1 MSLFSRCYIMA
12 SNFEDMKVWFEKRTK
27 RHIDLVQ
34 KYCNKIYKYDPV
46 KFEVII
52 ERGTEHDASKYKEPE
67 MTPYI
72 YVSWQYKCKD
82 DGIKFEAPDGM
93 KEKMNQ
99 ATEHHVQNN
108 AHHPESHID
117 ADGHYLINREDRDK
131 PPEKLIDA
139 TEMKDLDIAEMVAD
153 WCAMSEEKNTDPKDW
168 ADKNVNIRWKFNDK
182 QKDLIYE
189 LITKVWEN

>member
-1 MSLFSRCYIMA
+1 MA
-12 SNFEDMKVWFEKRTK
+12 SNFEDMKAWFEKRTK